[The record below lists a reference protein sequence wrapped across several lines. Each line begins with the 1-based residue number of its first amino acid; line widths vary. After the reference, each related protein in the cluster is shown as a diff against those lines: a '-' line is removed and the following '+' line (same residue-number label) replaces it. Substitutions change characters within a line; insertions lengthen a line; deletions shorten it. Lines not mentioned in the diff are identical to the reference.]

1 MCIISVEC
9 RKMMRWRDKIMRT
22 IAILKKCLDNEK
34 EIILSVTRKEDKVL
48 FYDNEQELLENR
60 EYEGVEIVFG
70 ELEYSTV
77 QLMKKLRWIQMS
89 FAGANKYTSV
99 PNFPDSITITSASGA
114 YGHVISEYIISG
126 ILALKKNL
134 FYTASK

>member
-48 FYDNEQELLENR
+48 FYDNE
-60 EYEGVEIVFG
+60 
-70 ELEYSTV
+70 
-77 QLMKKLRWIQMS
+77 
-89 FAGANKYTSV
+89 
-99 PNFPDSITITSASGA
+99 
-114 YGHVISEYIISG
+114 
-126 ILALKKNL
+126 
-134 FYTASK
+134 